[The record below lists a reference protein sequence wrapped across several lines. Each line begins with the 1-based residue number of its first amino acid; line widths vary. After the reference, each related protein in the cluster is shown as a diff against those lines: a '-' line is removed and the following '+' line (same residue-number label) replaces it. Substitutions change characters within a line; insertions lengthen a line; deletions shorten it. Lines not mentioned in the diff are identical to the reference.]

1 MNASFDPF
9 RLVNSYGAFGTVDE
23 ERVELIVSA
32 AHDIDGPWR
41 EYQFKVKPGDVM
53 RRPRWIS
60 PYHYRLDWQ
69 MWIASALRNIDR
81 SPWIYAFLLKVLEQ
95 DPDVLGMYCFVYQT
109 FLAVFQRTNYSIIV
123 LCSRHSDLLETDPF
137 HGEQAGPKYIKIDKY
152 RYKFHKP
159 ERWRKGDNM
168 QPYWDRE
175 LIGRVFPTQGIA
187 SKAIL
192 EDYC

>member
-23 ERVELIVSA
+23 KREEFIISA
-32 AHDIDGPWR
+32 VHDVDGPWR

-81 SPWIYAFLLKVLEQ
+81 SPWIYTFLLKVLEQ
-95 DPDVLGMYCFVYQT
+95 DPDVL
-109 FLAVFQRTNYSIIV
+109 
-123 LCSRHSDLLETDPF
+123 DLLETDPF
-137 HGEQAGPKYIKIDKY
+137 HGEQEDPKYIKIDKY
-152 RYKFHKP
+152 HYKFHKP
-159 ERWRKGDNM
+159 ETRRKGDKM
-168 QPYWDRE
+168 SPYWDRE

-187 SKAIL
+187 SKATL
-192 EDYC
+192 EDYCGFLSDN